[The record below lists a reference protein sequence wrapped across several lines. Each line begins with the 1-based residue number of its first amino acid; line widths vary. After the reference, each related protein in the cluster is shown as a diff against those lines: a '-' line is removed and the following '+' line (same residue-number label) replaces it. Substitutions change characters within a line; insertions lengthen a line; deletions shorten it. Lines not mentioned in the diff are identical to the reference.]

1 MFGTDGT
8 SHFKVSLPCKL
19 INLLLFLIA
28 LRNSGLEVPSKIDIF
43 SRTSNRSF
51 YEMFGTD
58 GTSHFKVSLP
68 CKLINLLLF
77 LIALRNSDLE
87 VPSKIDIFS
96 RTSNRSFYE
105 MFGTDGTSHFKVSLP
120 CKLINLLLFLIALRN
135 SSLEVPSKIDIFSR
149 TSNRRF
155 YDYCK

>member
-1 MFGTDGT
+1 
-8 SHFKVSLPCKL
+8 
-19 INLLLFLIA
+19 
-28 LRNSGLEVPSKIDIF
+28 
-43 SRTSNRSF
+43 
-51 YEMFGTD
+51 MFGTD

-105 MFGTDGTSHFKVSLP
+105 MFGTDGTSHFKVSLL

-135 SSLEVPSKIDIFSR
+135 STWKLSRNLKISRQLPIGEFMKSYAQMVLRFSNQVCKSKLVIFTAISHCVAKLHLR
-149 TSNRRF
+149 SCSKN
-155 YDYCK
+155 